1 MYYERAIDK
10 TSRNFNKL
18 FRSSFVF
25 NSSNNNLI
33 NIKIMEIYKD
43 IKGYEGMY
51 QVSNLGNVKSLKR
64 KGRKNERLLKPTI
77 NSHGYLTVCLCKD
90 KTQRVVKIHQLVCV
104 AFLNHVPNGYKGL
117 IVDHRNNDKLDNRLG
132 NLQLVTA
139 RHNSSKDRKGTS
151 KYTGVSWRK
160 DRNKWRAYI
169 TINYKIIHLGNFD
182 NEIDAHNEY
191 QKALKNHLKTL

>member
-10 TSRNFNKL
+10 TSGNFNKL

-25 NSSNNNLI
+25 NSSNNNII

-64 KGRKNERLLKPTI
+64 KGRKNERLLKHTI
-77 NSHGYLTVCLCKD
+77 NSHGYFCVCLCKD
-90 KTQRVVKIHQLVCV
+90 KTQRSVKIHQLLAM
-104 AFLNHVPNGYKGL
+104 AFLNHTPNGRK
-117 IVDHRNNDKLDNRLG
+117 IVVDHIDNNPLNNNLE
-132 NLQLVTA
+132 NLQLITF
-139 RHNSSKDRKGTS
+139 RENLSKDKKGTS
-151 KYTGVSWRK
+151 EYTGVSYDKSRDRWRST
-160 DRNKWRAYI
+160 I
-169 TINYKIIHLGNFD
+169 TINSKHVHLGRFKT
-182 NEIDAHNEY
+182 ELDAHNEY